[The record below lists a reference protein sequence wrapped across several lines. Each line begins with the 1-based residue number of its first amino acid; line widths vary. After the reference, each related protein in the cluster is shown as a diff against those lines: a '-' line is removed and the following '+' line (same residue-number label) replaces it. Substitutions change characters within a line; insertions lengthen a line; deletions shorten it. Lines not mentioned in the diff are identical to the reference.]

1 MVYCGKPSQGCGECR
16 SRKIR
21 CDQVKPVCSQCI
33 RANRI
38 CPGYRDQ
45 LSLLFRDESQEVIR
59 KARAASSS
67 GKQTRG
73 TRRRQHARNDAKEPA
88 TGDFSSDGSDRRQL
102 RYSPLV
108 EQPVSTSA
116 KDQATCLFFRN
127 FGWMGASFLARADS
141 RYSHSQTVE
150 APVSNKAMLA
160 SIAAV
165 GMAALAG
172 IKNSPPLRLAAR
184 SEYVQAL
191 RYTNAALSDPT
202 QATSDATLTSVSLLA
217 IFEVFT
223 SRVPQSIENWT
234 KHVHGATT
242 LLELRGLRQ
251 LESDIGLLLFT
262 QLRNKI
268 LISCLQRQA
277 HVPPTIA
284 EFSKIVASM
293 RSDAYR
299 HADTLV
305 EILIKLNNLRADINL
320 QSYRR

>member
-1 MVYCGKPSQGCGECR
+1 MLSVWSTAVNRAKAAENAARGR
-16 SRKIR
+16 SEYVREPTSLSAPLIFFFVVLSLCLAAFTDFELQ

-217 IFEVFT
+217 IFEV
-223 SRVPQSIENWT
+223 
-234 KHVHGATT
+234 
-242 LLELRGLRQ
+242 RG
-251 LESDIGLLLFT
+251 T
-262 QLRNKI
+262 
-268 LISCLQRQA
+268 
-277 HVPPTIA
+277 
-284 EFSKIVASM
+284 
-293 RSDAYR
+293 
-299 HADTLV
+299 
-305 EILIKLNNLRADINL
+305 
-320 QSYRR
+320 